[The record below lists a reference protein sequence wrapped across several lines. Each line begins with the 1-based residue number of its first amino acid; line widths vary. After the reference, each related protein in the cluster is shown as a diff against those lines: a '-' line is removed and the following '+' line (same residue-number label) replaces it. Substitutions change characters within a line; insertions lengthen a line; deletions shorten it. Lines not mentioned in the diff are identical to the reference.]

1 MVPNGKRT
9 WPAMASRAVNNHKAM
24 REAKMAITCLGG
36 GTAASLLT
44 WPQPPLRNAW
54 PPDETW

>member
-9 WPAMASRAVNNHKAM
+9 WPAMAPRAVNNHKAM

-36 GTAASLLT
+36 GTAANLLT
-44 WPQPPLRNAW
+44 WPSRLS
-54 PPDETW
+54 ETPGHPTRPW